1 MATAVDY
8 SGLAKGMR
16 VQAESGGVY
25 YSAEVVTVSDSKKRA
40 KAPIKV
46 HYLGYTAQE
55 DEWVGASRLRSK
67 ALKVAETKKAEKRQ
81 PRYKS
86 KFPKPWPTAKEGKK
100 KVLIICSHPNTG
112 KSTNHKLVE
121 TAKTTLEA
129 DGNAVIVVD
138 LIKIRWNP
146 VATRRDFLP
155 SKQKNPDSFDLQ
167 GEQGFAADGE
177 GGFAPDLLEQL
188 QLVDWCD
195 IVIHHF
201 PIYWWSVP
209 AIHKGWIDRC
219 LVWHYSYPPHKSKWT
234 KKQWMVAVTV
244 GPPIE
249 AATRPGTS
257 EAPGAGVPYQQL
269 LSHVALGTPM
279 MCGMEPVPMWMGGG
293 AWPHPDEKKAVLQS
307 EYAEHLKK
315 FVCSPKDQWCDGNGF
330 SKHEL
335 SVSVCMQKTVPAHE
349 IPTRP
354 EENLGIMFAK

>member
-1 MATAVDY
+1 MA
-8 SGLAKGMR
+8 
-16 VQAESGGVY
+16 
-25 YSAEVVTVSDSKKRA
+25 SANLTKNL
-40 KAPIKV
+40 P
-46 HYLGYTAQE
+46 Q
-55 DEWVGASRLRSK
+55 
-67 ALKVAETKKAEKRQ
+67 VA
-81 PRYKS
+81 
-86 KFPKPWPTAKEGKK
+86 EGKK
-100 KVLIICSHPNTG
+100 KVLIVSSHPNVVDSVG
-112 KSTNHKLVE
+112 KSFNHRLMDA
-121 TAKTTLEA
+121 AKTMLEA
-129 DGNAVIVVD
+129 EGHAVIIDD
-138 LIKIRWNP
+138 LIAIGWNP
-146 VATRRDFLP
+146 VASPADFT
-155 SKQKNPDSFDLQ
+155 SAKDSGYFDYQSEQDHAVQ
-167 GEQGFAADGE
+167 GGT
-177 GGFAPDLLEQL
+177 FAPDLREQL
-188 QLVDWCD
+188 DLVDWCD
-195 IVIHHF
+195 IVIHQF

-330 SKHEL
+330 SKHAL